1 MAEPEDIH
9 ARKPSGVNIFGIS
22 GSGYHHLM
30 PHEMADLDK
39 PSPEAKMSPPE
50 TPHSFHNLLGGH
62 QPAGSSSSSPRVA
75 DSQGMPE
82 PYSQIWAPSMPRG
95 GDEKKSD
102 MPRTM
107 EREVKMSEGGKL
119 PKIVEP
125 RGDAMDDEFDDEIFY
140 KKFVYSTVGSGI
152 WLVTAIL
159 QPRWGHKIA
168 SGASLS
174 PSTATT
180 LAALLAKTI
189 EMSFVTVF
197 VSCLGQVLTRRAF
210 IRKANGMSL
219 AEMTMRNWVIQPGSL
234 ITHFETLPS
243 SSLTLLGMLSLTAT
257 IAAAFYTTASDAMV
271 SPKLKSGSWEHK
283 ELIGY
288 VRASYANAAY
298 VREDCPY
305 LFNITED
312 IHAAESCMNVQ
323 FSGQSYRNLLNY
335 MNMWTSLNQNGTEV
349 SSDMKKRPGGTT
361 LLHDNT
367 TLYSSWIETEHG
379 DVKAHFEETGRIINN
394 VTLALP
400 HPGVYGA
407 STLKLNGILQPDD
420 LAGVGEYTVRAG
432 VVSPSVNVLC
442 VDMDKKELA
451 PLVYTTWPNAK
462 VNNTDI
468 PGQKTGWPGWTGE
481 VPQPLDGKN
490 KDYYLNRT
498 DVDDIFRWGP
508 KYERR
513 PPVFQMYPFDFNLL
527 TNATVY
533 AADAIYTLGKSPE
546 SKNYTVCQLR
556 SWVSPN
562 CSTEFNISGIAGAT
576 MKAHCEDDADENAYR
591 RSFPSDQ
598 GWSAPSLDWKWL
610 ADQWRLSM
618 DLNGGS
624 VNNNASNARI
634 LTQLALHEPKMPAS
648 YPSLAEALAVY
659 SSPLIMISAIGTPF
673 RHYWDQDPKA
683 YPENL
688 IPAPGFPQ
696 PFNASLITQEY
707 TSGHTQSWQNI
718 FYVILV
724 LVFAINL
731 FCLGYF
737 IMRSGLVTDFTEPQ
751 NLFSLAINSPPSK
764 SFHGSCGGGPEKR
777 HLVVP
782 WKVAYAPSANHY
794 FFQDN
799 SPGKETSEG
808 LSTAREYGEPRQ
820 SHRAFRLIAES
831 SLPNIFDHA
840 MEPTGATY
848 VLTAAQFAGQVN
860 QPGGDPVQRQAQVER
875 GLASFEQAKKQM
887 REDMV
892 GELHRYLESGKWIQ
906 SSQNASG
913 HTAYKRF
920 MGKSGYT
927 HSLHYGHFFV
937 IQAIYVQGGGH
948 IHDAIFNMYQAI
960 SGYWDMTITPDK
972 PFYPRLADSQRERR
986 LILGIIQGPNTPSG
1000 RQATSD
1006 KHRELGVYLRAAAQL
1021 TAQIQNEEQVEKE
1034 RSMDF
1039 QRTRDEL
1046 RHAQQR
1052 NLELQ
1057 QELQE
1062 GARIRRDAERNEQAL
1077 RHQLKQK
1084 SDQLQDAQAQLQEAN
1099 HKLVESKRHVQ
1110 AYGTHHQQISTQ
1122 IAELEKQHARVEGS
1136 KSATKRPA
1144 AGIAGGEEPKRRRQ
1158 N

>member
-1 MAEPEDIH
+1 MAESEDIH
-9 ARKPSGVNIFGIS
+9 ARKPSGINIFGIS

-30 PHEMADLDK
+30 PHEMADLHS
-39 PSPEAKMSPPE
+39 PSPEAKTGSSPPE

-62 QPAGSSSSSPRVA
+62 PAGSSSSSPRVA
-75 DSQGMPE
+75 DSQGTPE

-95 GDEKKSD
+95 DEKKID

-140 KKFVYSTVGSGI
+140 KKFAEPPKGCSTTRDIHQPRSSWLSITIYVLSVYSTVGSGI

-210 IRKANGMSL
+210 IRKAHGMSL

-283 ELIGY
+283 ELVGY

-335 MNMWTSLNQNGTEV
+335 MNMWTNLNQNGTEI
-349 SSDMKKRPGGTT
+349 SSDLKKRPGGTT

-367 TLYSSWIETEHG
+367 TMYSSWIETEHG
-379 DVKAHFEETGRIINN
+379 DVEAHFEETGRIINN

-407 STLKLNGILQPDD
+407 SKLKVNGILQPDD

-462 VNNTDI
+462 VNDTDI
-468 PGQKTGWPGWTGE
+468 PGQKTGWSGWTGE

-562 CSTEFNISGIAGAT
+562 CSTEFNISGIAGAS

-659 SSPLIMISAIGTPF
+659 SSSLIMISAIDTSF

-718 FYVILV
+718 FYVVLV

-751 NLFSLAINSPPSK
+751 NLFSLAINSPPSN

-799 SPGKETSEG
+799 SPGKENEG
-808 LSTAREYGEPRQ
+808 LSTAREYGEPRV
-820 SHRAFRLIAES
+820 S
-831 SLPNIFDHA
+831 S
-840 MEPTGATY
+840 
-848 VLTAAQFAGQVN
+848 
-860 QPGGDPVQRQAQVER
+860 
-875 GLASFEQAKKQM
+875 
-887 REDMV
+887 
-892 GELHRYLESGKWIQ
+892 
-906 SSQNASG
+906 
-913 HTAYKRF
+913 YKR
-920 MGKSGYT
+920 
-927 HSLHYGHFFV
+927 L
-937 IQAIYVQGGGH
+937 
-948 IHDAIFNMYQAI
+948 
-960 SGYWDMTITPDK
+960 
-972 PFYPRLADSQRERR
+972 
-986 LILGIIQGPNTPSG
+986 
-1000 RQATSD
+1000 
-1006 KHRELGVYLRAAAQL
+1006 
-1021 TAQIQNEEQVEKE
+1021 
-1034 RSMDF
+1034 SMS
-1039 QRTRDEL
+1039 RTWL
-1046 RHAQQR
+1046 
-1052 NLELQ
+1052 
-1057 QELQE
+1057 
-1062 GARIRRDAERNEQAL
+1062 
-1077 RHQLKQK
+1077 
-1084 SDQLQDAQAQLQEAN
+1084 
-1099 HKLVESKRHVQ
+1099 
-1110 AYGTHHQQISTQ
+1110 
-1122 IAELEKQHARVEGS
+1122 
-1136 KSATKRPA
+1136 
-1144 AGIAGGEEPKRRRQ
+1144 
-1158 N
+1158 

>member
-9 ARKPSGVNIFGIS
+9 ARKPSGINIFGIS

-30 PHEMADLDK
+30 PHEMADLHNQ
-39 PSPEAKMSPPE
+39 PSPEAKMGSSSSPPE
-50 TPHSFHNLLGGH
+50 TPHSFHNLLGSH
-62 QPAGSSSSSPRVA
+62 PAGSSSSSPKVA
-75 DSQGMPE
+75 DSQGTPE
-82 PYSQIWAPSMPRG
+82 PYSEIWAPSMPRG

-107 EREVKMSEGGKL
+107 EREVKMNEGGKKL

-210 IRKANGMSL
+210 IRKAHGMSL

-335 MNMWTSLNQNGTEV
+335 MNMWTNLNQNGTEI

-379 DVKAHFEETGRIINN
+379 DVEAHFEETGRIINN

-407 STLKLNGILQPDD
+407 SKLKVNGILQPDD

-468 PGQKTGWPGWTGE
+468 PGQKTGWSGWTGE

-498 DVDDIFRWGP
+498 GVDDIFKWGP

-562 CSTEFNISGIAGAT
+562 CSTEFNISGIAGAS
-576 MKAHCEDDADENAYR
+576 MKAHCEDDGDENAYR

-634 LTQLALHEPKMPAS
+634 LTQLSLHEPKMPAS

-659 SSPLIMISAIGTPF
+659 SSSLIMISAIDTPF
-673 RHYWDQDPKA
+673 RHYWDQDPDA

-718 FYVILV
+718 FYVVLV

-751 NLFSLAINSPPSK
+751 NLFSLAINSPPSN

-799 SPGKETSEG
+799 SPGKESEG
-808 LSTAREYGEPRQ
+808 LSTAREYGEPRV
-820 SHRAFRLIAES
+820 S
-831 SLPNIFDHA
+831 S
-840 MEPTGATY
+840 
-848 VLTAAQFAGQVN
+848 
-860 QPGGDPVQRQAQVER
+860 
-875 GLASFEQAKKQM
+875 
-887 REDMV
+887 
-892 GELHRYLESGKWIQ
+892 
-906 SSQNASG
+906 
-913 HTAYKRF
+913 YKR
-920 MGKSGYT
+920 
-927 HSLHYGHFFV
+927 L
-937 IQAIYVQGGGH
+937 
-948 IHDAIFNMYQAI
+948 
-960 SGYWDMTITPDK
+960 
-972 PFYPRLADSQRERR
+972 
-986 LILGIIQGPNTPSG
+986 
-1000 RQATSD
+1000 
-1006 KHRELGVYLRAAAQL
+1006 
-1021 TAQIQNEEQVEKE
+1021 
-1034 RSMDF
+1034 SMS
-1039 QRTRDEL
+1039 RTWL
-1046 RHAQQR
+1046 
-1052 NLELQ
+1052 
-1057 QELQE
+1057 
-1062 GARIRRDAERNEQAL
+1062 
-1077 RHQLKQK
+1077 
-1084 SDQLQDAQAQLQEAN
+1084 
-1099 HKLVESKRHVQ
+1099 
-1110 AYGTHHQQISTQ
+1110 
-1122 IAELEKQHARVEGS
+1122 
-1136 KSATKRPA
+1136 
-1144 AGIAGGEEPKRRRQ
+1144 
-1158 N
+1158 

>member
-1 MAEPEDIH
+1 
-9 ARKPSGVNIFGIS
+9 
-22 GSGYHHLM
+22 
-30 PHEMADLDK
+30 MADLHN
-39 PSPEAKMSPPE
+39 PSPEAKTGSSPPE

-62 QPAGSSSSSPRVA
+62 PAGSSSSSPRVA
-75 DSQGMPE
+75 DSQGTPE

-95 GDEKKSD
+95 DEKKID

-125 RGDAMDDEFDDEIFY
+125 RGDAMDDDFDDEIFY
-140 KKFVYSTVGSGI
+140 KKFAEPPKGCSTTRDIHQPRSSWLSITIYVLSVYSTVGSGI

-210 IRKANGMSL
+210 IRKAHGMSL

-283 ELIGY
+283 ELVGY

-335 MNMWTSLNQNGTEV
+335 MNMWTNLNQNGTEI
-349 SSDMKKRPGGTT
+349 SSDLKKRPGGTT

-367 TLYSSWIETEHG
+367 TMYSSWIETEHG
-379 DVKAHFEETGRIINN
+379 DVEAHFEETGRIINN

-407 STLKLNGILQPDD
+407 SKLKVNGILQPDD

-462 VNNTDI
+462 VNDTDI
-468 PGQKTGWPGWTGE
+468 PGQKTGWSGWTGE

-562 CSTEFNISGIAGAT
+562 CSTEFNISGIAGAS
-576 MKAHCEDDADENAYR
+576 MKAHCEDAADENAYR

-659 SSPLIMISAIGTPF
+659 SSSLIMISAIDTPF

-718 FYVILV
+718 FYVVLV

-751 NLFSLAINSPPSK
+751 NLFSLAINSPPSN

-799 SPGKETSEG
+799 SPGKENEG
-808 LSTAREYGEPRQ
+808 LSTAREYGEPRV
-820 SHRAFRLIAES
+820 S
-831 SLPNIFDHA
+831 S
-840 MEPTGATY
+840 
-848 VLTAAQFAGQVN
+848 
-860 QPGGDPVQRQAQVER
+860 
-875 GLASFEQAKKQM
+875 
-887 REDMV
+887 
-892 GELHRYLESGKWIQ
+892 
-906 SSQNASG
+906 
-913 HTAYKRF
+913 YKR
-920 MGKSGYT
+920 
-927 HSLHYGHFFV
+927 L
-937 IQAIYVQGGGH
+937 
-948 IHDAIFNMYQAI
+948 
-960 SGYWDMTITPDK
+960 
-972 PFYPRLADSQRERR
+972 
-986 LILGIIQGPNTPSG
+986 
-1000 RQATSD
+1000 
-1006 KHRELGVYLRAAAQL
+1006 
-1021 TAQIQNEEQVEKE
+1021 
-1034 RSMDF
+1034 SMS
-1039 QRTRDEL
+1039 RTWL
-1046 RHAQQR
+1046 
-1052 NLELQ
+1052 
-1057 QELQE
+1057 
-1062 GARIRRDAERNEQAL
+1062 
-1077 RHQLKQK
+1077 
-1084 SDQLQDAQAQLQEAN
+1084 
-1099 HKLVESKRHVQ
+1099 
-1110 AYGTHHQQISTQ
+1110 
-1122 IAELEKQHARVEGS
+1122 
-1136 KSATKRPA
+1136 
-1144 AGIAGGEEPKRRRQ
+1144 
-1158 N
+1158 

>member
-9 ARKPSGVNIFGIS
+9 ARKPSGINIFGIS

-30 PHEMADLDK
+30 PHEMADLHNQ
-39 PSPEAKMSPPE
+39 PSPEAKMGSSSPPE
-50 TPHSFHNLLGGH
+50 TPHSFHNLLGSH
-62 QPAGSSSSSPRVA
+62 PAGSSSSSPRVA
-75 DSQGMPE
+75 DSQGTPE
-82 PYSQIWAPSMPRG
+82 PYSEIWAPSMPRG
-95 GDEKKSD
+95 SDEKKSD

-107 EREVKMSEGGKL
+107 EREVKINEGGKKL

-140 KKFVYSTVGSGI
+140 KKFAEPPKGCSTTRDIHQPRSSWLSITIYVLSVYSTVGSGI

-210 IRKANGMSL
+210 IRKAHGMSL

-298 VREDCPY
+298 VREDCPQ

-335 MNMWTSLNQNGTEV
+335 MNMWTNLNQNGTKI
-349 SSDMKKRPGGTT
+349 SSDLKKRPGGTT

-379 DVKAHFEETGRIINN
+379 DVEAHFEETGRIINN

-407 STLKLNGILQPDD
+407 SKLKVNGILQPDD

-462 VNNTDI
+462 VNDTDI
-468 PGQKTGWPGWTGE
+468 PGQKTGWSGWTGE

-562 CSTEFNISGIAGAT
+562 CSTEFNISGIAGAS
-576 MKAHCEDDADENAYR
+576 MKAHCEDDGDENAYR

-659 SSPLIMISAIGTPF
+659 SSSLIMISAIDTPF

-696 PFNASLITQEY
+696 LFNASLITQEY

-718 FYVILV
+718 FYVVLV

-751 NLFSLAINSPPSK
+751 NLFSLAINSPPSN

-808 LSTAREYGEPRQ
+808 LSTAREYGEPRV
-820 SHRAFRLIAES
+820 S
-831 SLPNIFDHA
+831 S
-840 MEPTGATY
+840 
-848 VLTAAQFAGQVN
+848 
-860 QPGGDPVQRQAQVER
+860 
-875 GLASFEQAKKQM
+875 
-887 REDMV
+887 
-892 GELHRYLESGKWIQ
+892 
-906 SSQNASG
+906 
-913 HTAYKRF
+913 YKR
-920 MGKSGYT
+920 
-927 HSLHYGHFFV
+927 L
-937 IQAIYVQGGGH
+937 
-948 IHDAIFNMYQAI
+948 
-960 SGYWDMTITPDK
+960 
-972 PFYPRLADSQRERR
+972 
-986 LILGIIQGPNTPSG
+986 
-1000 RQATSD
+1000 
-1006 KHRELGVYLRAAAQL
+1006 
-1021 TAQIQNEEQVEKE
+1021 
-1034 RSMDF
+1034 SMS
-1039 QRTRDEL
+1039 RTWL
-1046 RHAQQR
+1046 
-1052 NLELQ
+1052 
-1057 QELQE
+1057 
-1062 GARIRRDAERNEQAL
+1062 
-1077 RHQLKQK
+1077 
-1084 SDQLQDAQAQLQEAN
+1084 
-1099 HKLVESKRHVQ
+1099 
-1110 AYGTHHQQISTQ
+1110 
-1122 IAELEKQHARVEGS
+1122 
-1136 KSATKRPA
+1136 
-1144 AGIAGGEEPKRRRQ
+1144 
-1158 N
+1158 